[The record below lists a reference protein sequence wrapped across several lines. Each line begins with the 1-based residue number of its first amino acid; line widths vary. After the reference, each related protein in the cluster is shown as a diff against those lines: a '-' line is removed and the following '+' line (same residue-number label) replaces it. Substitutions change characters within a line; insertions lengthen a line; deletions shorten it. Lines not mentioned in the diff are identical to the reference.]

1 MQSADDFEAFMALPG
16 CARAAHTA
24 RVQPAAHALPWS
36 QEYQK
41 SLPAPFDHADR
52 RAIEA
57 AFPARRAALT
67 AAGGGGGGQTRSSEV
82 AGGDAGP
89 GGGDGTQGVDAR
101 MPRECRG

>member
-24 RVQPAAHALPWS
+24 RVQPAARALPWS

-57 AFPARRAALT
+57 AFPASAALT